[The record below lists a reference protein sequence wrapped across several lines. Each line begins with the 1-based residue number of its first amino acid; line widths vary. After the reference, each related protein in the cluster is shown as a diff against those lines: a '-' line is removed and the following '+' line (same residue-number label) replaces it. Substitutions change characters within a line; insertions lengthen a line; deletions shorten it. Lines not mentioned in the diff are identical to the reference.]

1 MSVQTQSYIEDMK
14 KMYETIIKKKELSLI
29 ELSFLDMYKKT
40 IEGCC
45 VNE

>member
-1 MSVQTQSYIEDMK
+1 MSKQTQSYLEDMQ

-40 IEGCC
+40 IEG
-45 VNE
+45 VV

>member
-1 MSVQTQSYIEDMK
+1 MSVQTQCYIEDMK

-40 IEGCC
+40 IEG
-45 VNE
+45 VV